1 MPAIAKVYFGTLS
14 LSEDMAKRT
23 FEDVAR
29 AYRRLPRLAGSAP
42 ALFPRQRTVAR

>member
-23 FEDVAR
+23 FEDVAGACR
-29 AYRRLPRLAGSAP
+29 PLRFAGENPLPS
-42 ALFPRQRTVAR
+42 FPRQRTVTC